1 MRRHKAARTS
11 TGLTN
16 ALLRIGRSAALGTE
30 SGRLRLVALCAATFA
45 VAVSLAAYVVVVAT
59 YEGRDTV
66 QAARSP
72 QVVSESH
79 KAEAIARWQESFDT
93 IGGEQYSV
101 IYVEPLTENATPP
114 PGLRS
119 WPAPGHSAV
128 SYGALAAGADEEI
141 ATRFGSMDVPFEAN
155 GLASTAE
162 HLIYVR
168 PTGHVKEGL
177 YVKGWGDAAGMLFGE
192 PASVQPAT
200 GFYVLIAATWLT
212 PALCL
217 TVIAARTGS
226 AARDRRQAV
235 LHALGMGRRHRL
247 LIDLGEAGP
256 PVLVGS
262 ALACLTLWIYQGTNW
277 PLPGVDYVMTAG
289 YVQKHATSLYIC
301 AIAAAVVVTA
311 VALTVQPRMSVSP
324 HVRPVARD
332 RRSLLRT
339 AAWLCPLALG
349 VAFYGPGL
357 LGFDDKEF
365 LFLVPY
371 TVGALL
377 ALCSLPSALALFT
390 ARCGKALAAWGR
402 RSSSASSLLA
412 GRWLATKPAAL
423 ARVIVSVVM
432 VMGVSAQLYTWNNR
446 VSPSE
451 AGARQV
457 QQVLSDSVIKV
468 QGVDRNSAQRLRSFV
483 DSLPDGLAELAVYEP
498 SSPMAGQLTLQIS
511 GSRAALRQAGLPLP
525 GARRQVSVTTA
536 NTTSAR
542 GRALASVTTSG
553 RPADAA
559 TTVGPVTSPN
569 GLAWLYIVAQPG
581 QKVSG
586 PEIKRLA
593 NAHLLPGWTADPPGT
608 EWTSG
613 LALYQEQGWWL
624 PLFALGTVMLLA
636 FTTCL
641 ASMAEFLRF
650 GRSMAPVVVIAGSRR
665 VFVRT
670 ALLVFLGGFTIAV
683 AAGAGFALLL
693 TLPMLKPPI
702 NAQGVPLPLAG
713 AAVSIVMAIACVITG
728 WSIWITLRE
737 TARWRPA
744 GE

>member
-1 MRRHKAARTS
+1 MRRRKAAPAR
-11 TGLTN
+11 LTN
-16 ALLRIGRSAALGTE
+16 ASLRIGRSAARGTE

-45 VAVSLAAYVVVVAT
+45 VAVSLAAFVVVAAT
-59 YEGRDTV
+59 YEGRDSV

-72 QVVSESH
+72 QVVPPSH

-101 IYVEPLTENATPP
+101 IYVEPLTGNATPP

-119 WPAPGHSAV
+119 WPAPGHSAI

-141 ATRFGSMDVPFEAN
+141 ASRYGSMDVPFEAD
-155 GLASTAE
+155 GLASIAE
-162 HLIYVR
+162 RLIYVR
-168 PTGHVKEGL
+168 PSGHLEEGM
-177 YVKGWGDAAGMLFGE
+177 YVKGWGGDSAGMPFGE

-235 LHALGMGRRHRL
+235 LHALGVGRRHRL

-262 ALACLTLWIYQGTNW
+262 ALAILTLWIYQGTNW
-277 PLPGVDYVMTAG
+277 PLPGVNFVMTAR
-289 YVQKHATSLYIC
+289 YVQSHGASLYLC
-301 AIAAAVVVTA
+301 ALAAAIAVTA
-311 VALTVQPRMSVSP
+311 VAMTVQPRVSASP
-324 HVRPVARD
+324 HIRPIARD

-349 VAFYGPGL
+349 LAFYGPSL
-357 LGFDDKEF
+357 LGFDDNEF
-365 LFLVPY
+365 LFLIPY

-377 ALCSLPSALALFT
+377 ALCSLPAALALLT
-390 ARCGKALAAWGR
+390 AHCGRGLASWGR
-402 RSSSASSLLA
+402 RYSSASALLA

-423 ARVIVSVVM
+423 ARVIVSIVM

-451 AGARQV
+451 TGARQV
-457 QQVLSDSVIKV
+457 QHQLSDTVMKV
-468 QGVDRNSAQRLRSFV
+468 EGIDRNSSQRLDSFLKA
-483 DSLPDGLAELAVYEP
+483 LPDGLAALAVYEP
-498 SSPMAGQLTLQIS
+498 SAPVAGQPTMRIS
-511 GSRAALRQAGLPLP
+511 GSRAALQQAGLPLP
-525 GARRQVSVTTA
+525 KAHQQVSVTTA
-536 NTTSAR
+536 NTTSPR
-542 GRALASVTTSG
+542 GSALASDTTSG
-553 RPADAA
+553 RPTDVV
-559 TTVGPVTSPN
+559 TTVGTVTNPD
-569 GLAWLYIVAQPG
+569 GLAYLYLVAQPG
-581 QKVSG
+581 TKVSG
-586 PEIKRLA
+586 PDIKRTA
-593 NAHLLPGWTADPPGT
+593 NARLLPGWTADPPGT

-613 LALYQEQGWWL
+613 LAVYQEQGWWL
-624 PLFALGTVMLLA
+624 PLFALGTVALLA

-670 ALLVFLGGFTIAV
+670 TLLVFLGGFTIAV
-683 AAGAGFALLL
+683 AAGAGAALLL

-702 NAQGVPLPLAG
+702 NAQGVPPALAG
-713 AAVSIVMAIACVITG
+713 TAIAIVMATACVITS
-728 WSIWITLRE
+728 WSVWITLRE
-737 TARWRPA
+737 TGRWRPA